1 MNKSEPVGEWL
12 NRQGLVH
19 IRYGNVLELIQ
30 DIQEKRDN
38 LGMAMTDWIEF
49 GDDVI
54 GMVCDLFD
62 IEKPEV
68 EVREGKEKLRW
79 YLKESVRLRKESE
92 KLEEQSENYLD
103 LVDHSFTEA
112 QRDVIWENFGFPPSG
127 VERLSKAVEEMGND
141 EEVKKEERTKEVTT
155 IMHISCDGEGR
166 RRTVHVSWWK
176 ELSLDEIAD
185 TTAKIVEEIVG
196 RGELE
201 EGTI

>member
-1 MNKSEPVGEWL
+1 MMTAEEVKKAGTIEIKYVPITEA
-12 NRQGLVH
+12 
-19 IRYGNVLELIQ
+19 IELIQ
-30 DIQEKRDN
+30 RIRTKKDS
-38 LGMAMTDWIEF
+38 LGMEMVDWIEW
-49 GDDVI
+49 GDEVI

-112 QRDVIWENFGFPPSG
+112 QRDVIWENFGLPPSG

-141 EEVKKEERTKEVTT
+141 EEVKKDEQTKQVTT
-155 IMHISCDGEGR
+155 IIHISCDGEGKQ
-166 RRTVHVSWWK
+166 RTVNANWWK
-176 ELSLDEIAD
+176 GLSLDEIAD
-185 TTAKIVEEIVG
+185 TTARTVEGIVG